1 MTNII
6 HSALGFKKCLLRKRL
21 RLVFDCDL
29 EWCDSFDF
37 ADFNKGWF
45 IFNPL
50 DALFTAASATCVTG
64 LSTVTVADTF
74 NLFGQIVILAM
85 IQVGGLGLMTFMAIF
100 IIATRRKLSIN
111 EKIVVR
117 EMLNQENLWNTKTFL
132 LDILRYTLIFEGV
145 GAILLAFRMIP
156 DYGVWDGIFK
166 SIFFIYFCFLQCWV

>member
-6 HSALGFKKCLLRKRL
+6 NSELGFKKMSPAQKISASFLIVILSGAILLTLPISTK
-21 RLVFDCDL
+21 DG
-29 EWCDSFDF
+29 SF
-37 ADFNKGWF
+37 
-45 IFNPL
+45 FNPL

-132 LDILRYTLIFEGV
+132 LDILRYTLIF
-145 GAILLAFRMIP
+145 
-156 DYGVWDGIFK
+156 
-166 SIFFIYFCFLQCWV
+166 

>member
-1 MTNII
+1 MILSGAI
-6 HSALGFKKCLLRKRL
+6 
-21 RLVFDCDL
+21 
-29 EWCDSFDF
+29 SFDF
-37 ADFNKGWF
+37 ADFNKDGSF
-45 IFNPL
+45 FNPL

-132 LDILRYTLIFEGV
+132 LDILR
-145 GAILLAFRMIP
+145 
-156 DYGVWDGIFK
+156 
-166 SIFFIYFCFLQCWV
+166 